1 MSARRVLVTGA
12 ASGIGAATA
21 ARLAADGAEVIGLD
35 LRAGGGG
42 GPASAV
48 ASWIACDLA
57 DPAAIAAA
65 ADALDGPLHGL
76 VNAAGVPGS
85 LPAETV
91 FRVNLAGLR
100 ELTERLLP
108 RLERGGAV
116 VHVAS
121 TAGSA
126 WHRRLDEH
134 RALLAHEGFA
144 ALLAALLARGLDGP
158 AAYDFAKEA
167 LVVLTQ
173 LQARARFRADGV
185 RVNAVS
191 PGPVETPILPDF
203 IDTMG
208 DELLGAMREA
218 CGRNGAPDDLAAAIA
233 WLLSDE
239 ARWVNGANL
248 VVDGGADAA
257 WLTGGLATDMR
268 MWD

>member
-1 MSARRVLVTGA
+1 MSGRRILVTGA
-12 ASGIGAATA
+12 ASGIGAAAA
-21 ARLAADGAEVIGLD
+21 ARLAADGAEVVGLD
-35 LRAGGGG
+35 RWPGEAD
-42 GPASAV
+42 AV
-48 ASWIACDLA
+48 ASWIACDLG
-57 DPAAIAAA
+57 DPAAIARA
-65 ADALDGPLHGL
+65 ADEVLAGGELHGL

-91 FRVNLAGLR
+91 FRVNLVGLR

-108 RLERGGAV
+108 RLAPGGAV

-134 RALLAHEGFA
+134 LALIAEDGFD

-158 AAYDFAKEA
+158 AAYDFAKET
-167 LVVLTQ
+167 LVVLTMR
-173 LQARARFRADGV
+173 QARERFRADGV

-203 IDTMG
+203 LDTMG
-208 DELLGAMREA
+208 GELLGAMREA
-218 CGRNGAPDDLAAAIA
+218 CGRNGAPADLAAAVA

-248 VVDGGADAA
+248 IVDGGADAA
-257 WLTGGLATDMR
+257 WLTGGLPVDLT
-268 MWD
+268 MW